1 MGLAFAAFMLP
12 IRAIQGLFAVIV
24 LGLLAYCKRLPSS
37 VIYLQL
43 LIDTLQPRATGHG
56 GGHLP
61 RSTS

>member
-24 LGLLAYCKRLPSS
+24 LGVLAYGMLLPYPALGS
-37 VIYLQL
+37 L
-43 LIDTLQPRATGHG
+43 LTEVLQPPATGHG
-56 GGHLP
+56 GGRLL